1 MKRSMRHMLV
11 ALVIA
16 VQCSGTAFAL
26 DIDAPAFPEAVA
38 DVSSSLE
45 ERSCLEVAE
54 SNIAED
60 LGWASSPQTCAH
72 DRISP
77 DEERMALELEF
88 MDDMAAE
95 RNGQNMAANFSF
107 PHNNE
112 VERSIEFFQSG
123 RMRNR
128 FTSWL
133 ERSGR
138 YRDVMAEA
146 LRNEGIPD
154 DLVYLSLIESG
165 FNPKAFS
172 RAKASGPWQFIES
185 TGRRF
190 GLAINWWVDERRD
203 PIKSAKSAARY
214 LKDLYARFGVWDLA
228 MAAYNAGEGK
238 IEKARARTRTDD
250 FWKIR
255 KTNAIR
261 SETKDYVPL
270 YIAATRIAKNPAEY
284 GFDGIDYQEPLNF
297 DEVVVTS
304 PVDLGIA
311 AALAGVDAQ
320 DIKDLNPELKQFSTP
335 PYAEEY
341 LLRLPTGTSDTFLE
355 NIRDIPPGELV
366 SLRFHTV
373 SRGQTLAGIAR
384 KYGVSMKTLREMNPD
399 MHKRALQEG
408 EIVYLPAASAVSKQT
423 ASKSEGAGKAAKA
436 AKKGEPEADVAET
449 GEVQSHRI
457 GKGDTLANV
466 ATRYRV
472 PVQTLIKLNP
482 HLKPSRLKIGDS
494 IRVPGKSA

>member
-16 VQCSGTAFAL
+16 VQCSGTAFAV
-26 DIDAPAFPEAVA
+26 DVDGRAFPEAIA
-38 DVSSSLE
+38 DVFSLE

-54 SNIAED
+54 STITED
-60 LGWASSPQTCAH
+60 LGLTFSPQICAH

-88 MDDMAAE
+88 IEDMEAG
-95 RNGQNMAANFSF
+95 RQGLNMKANFSF
-107 PHNNE
+107 PHNPE
-112 VERSIEFFQSG
+112 VERSIEFFRSG
-123 RMRNR
+123 RMRER

-138 YRDVMAEA
+138 YRDVMSEA
-146 LRNEGIPD
+146 LRNEGLPD
-154 DLVYLSLIESG
+154 DLVYLALIESG

-203 PIKSAKSAARY
+203 PVKSAKSAARY

-228 MAAYNAGEGK
+228 MAAYNAGEGR
-238 IEKARARTRTDD
+238 IEKARARARTDD

-255 KTNAIR
+255 KTNNIR
-261 SETKDYVPL
+261 TETKDYVPL
-270 YIAATRIAKNPAEY
+270 YIAATRIAKNPVEY
-284 GFDGIDYQEPLNF
+284 GFDSIDYQEPLNF
-297 DEVVVTS
+297 DEVVLTS
-304 PVDLGIA
+304 PIDLAIA
-311 AALAGVDAQ
+311 AALAGVDVQ
-320 DIKDLNPELKQFSTP
+320 EIKDLNPELKQFSTP
-335 PYAEEY
+335 PYDNEY
-341 LLRLPTGTSDTFLE
+341 VLRLPTGSADNFLD
-355 NIRDIPPGELV
+355 NVRDIPPAELV
-366 SLRFHTV
+366 NLRSHTV
-373 SRGQTLAGIAR
+373 ARGQTLAGIAR
-384 KYGVSMKTLREMNPD
+384 KYGVSMKMLREMNPN
-399 MHKRALQEG
+399 MHKRALQDG
-408 EIVYLPAASAVSKQT
+408 EVVYLPAGSAVSKKLESAGNT
-423 ASKSEGAGKAAKA
+423 ARKS
-436 AKKGEPEADVAET
+436 EPEAAVAET
-449 GEVQSHRI
+449 GDVQSHRI
-457 GKGDTLANV
+457 GKGDTLAKV

>member
-1 MKRSMRHMLV
+1 MKRSMRHTLV
-11 ALVIA
+11 ALVVA
-16 VQCSGTAFAL
+16 VQCSGVAFAL
-26 DIDAPAFPEAVA
+26 DGAEPAFPEAIA
-38 DVSSSLE
+38 AQSSLE

-54 SNIAED
+54 STIAED
-60 LGWASSPQTCAH
+60 LGLASSPLICAH

-88 MDDMAAE
+88 IEDME
-95 RNGQNMAANFSF
+95 SGRNGRNMAANFSF
-107 PHNNE
+107 PHNPE
-112 VERSIEFFQSG
+112 VERSIEFFRSG
-123 RMRNR
+123 RMRER

-138 YRDVMAEA
+138 YRDVMSEA
-146 LRNEGIPD
+146 LRNEGLPD
-154 DLVYLSLIESG
+154 DLVYLALIESG

-203 PIKSAKSAARY
+203 PVKSAKSAARY

-228 MAAYNAGEGK
+228 MAAYNAGEGR
-238 IEKARARTRTDD
+238 IEKARARARTDD

-255 KTNAIR
+255 KTNNIR
-261 SETKDYVPL
+261 TETKDYVPL
-270 YIAATRIAKNPAEY
+270 YIAATRIAKNPVEY
-284 GFDGIDYQEPLNF
+284 GFDSIDYQEPLNF

-311 AALAGVDAQ
+311 AALAGVDVQ
-320 DIKDLNPELKQFSTP
+320 EIKDLNPELKQFSTP
-335 PYAEEY
+335 PYNNEY
-341 LLRLPTGTSDTFLE
+341 VLRLPTGSADAFLD
-355 NIRDIPPGELV
+355 NVRDVPPEELV
-366 SLRFHTV
+366 NLRSHAV
-373 SRGQTLAGIAR
+373 ARGQTLAGIAR
-384 KYGVSMKTLREMNPD
+384 KYGVSPKTLREMNPG

-408 EIVYLPAASAVSKQT
+408 EVVYLPAASAVSRQT
-423 ASKSEGAGKAAKA
+423 ALKSDGAGKVAKA
-436 AKKGEPEADVAET
+436 ATQGEPEVASET
-449 GEVQSHRI
+449 GDLQSHRI
-457 GKGDTLANV
+457 GKGDTLAKV